1 MKDVVKRVLQLAKL
15 QLDEEGEKALIEH
28 FKKVLKMVEKLKE
41 VDTEGVE
48 PLYYPHENFRRRMR
62 KDVPGPSLPKI
73 EVLQNA
79 PEAFTDYIKAP
90 SPLRGIT
97 KKSKK

>member
-1 MKDVVKRVLQLAKL
+1 MKEVVKKVLHLAKL
-15 QLDEEGEKALIEH
+15 QLPEEEEKALVEH
-28 FKKVLKMVEKLKE
+28 FKKVLDMVEKLKE

-48 PLYYPHENFRRRMR
+48 PLYYPHEGFTLRMR
-62 KDVPGPSLPKI
+62 EDAPESSLLKI

-97 KKSKK
+97 KKSRQ